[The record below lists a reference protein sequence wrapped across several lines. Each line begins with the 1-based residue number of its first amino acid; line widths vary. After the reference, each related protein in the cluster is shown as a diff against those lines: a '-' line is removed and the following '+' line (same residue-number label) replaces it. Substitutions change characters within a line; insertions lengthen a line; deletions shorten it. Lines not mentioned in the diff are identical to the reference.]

1 MANWDVFHS
10 TRLEVERG
18 LDDAAVRAALAQGDL
33 TEDDLI
39 RPAGSGSPW
48 ERLGDRL
55 DVLIVEPPASTPP
68 QGSTTDVVP
77 PPPRPVEPPARPDAT
92 EWSTEILDRAGWKEH
107 ETVEDDDVDIEAL
120 KSGPDFEQV
129 DPETSTPALLAFVDD
144 EDDEDDDEEG
154 LKILDDEEPAPAA
167 DAYSKPASAGPILP
181 PLESAVAIPVPGP
194 APLPFD
200 EEELEAEFDGE
211 DEYDPLEEDE
221 AVAEFTLARGSAE
234 RVEELDL
241 AAMVDVAFQLV
252 LFFLVTA
259 TTVFYKSLEVPKPSA
274 EAPPEAAQ
282 QGNAN
287 TIEEK
292 MKDFILVE
300 IDPTGVLKIDR
311 QPVDGAL
318 TRESLASRLRKL
330 REDTGRRSMLLSADY
345 VTPHR
350 LTVLA
355 YDAANEIGMGIS
367 IAKPAAPGGKANAP
381 PPAVKK
387 G

>member
-1 MANWDVFHS
+1 M
-10 TRLEVERG
+10 
-18 LDDAAVRAALAQGDL
+18 QGDL

-48 ERLGDRL
+48 GRLGDRL
-55 DVLIVEPPASTPP
+55 NELVVELAPAEPPAEESAT
-68 QGSTTDVVP
+68 VVAP
-77 PPPRPVEPPARPDAT
+77 PPPKPSGRPDAT

-107 ETVEDDDVDIEAL
+107 ETAEDDDIDVEAL
-120 KSGPDFEQV
+120 GSGPDFEQV
-129 DPETSTPALLAFVDD
+129 DPETSTPALFALVDD
-144 EDDEDDDEEG
+144 EDDEADDEEG
-154 LKILDDEEPAPAA
+154 LEILDDEEPTTSWTAGA
-167 DAYSKPASAGPILP
+167 ASAGPILP
-181 PLESAVAIPVPGP
+181 PLENAVAIPVPGP

-282 QGNAN
+282 QGQAN
-287 TIEEK
+287 TLEK
-292 MKDFILVE
+292 LKEDFILVE
-300 IDPTGVLKIDR
+300 IDPAGTLKIDR
-311 QPVDGAL
+311 QPVDGSL

-381 PPAVKK
+381 PPVAKK

>member
-55 DVLIVEPPASTPP
+55 DALTVEPPPAEPPP
-68 QGSTTDVVP
+68 QESAMAVAP
-77 PPPRPVEPPARPDAT
+77 PPPRPAEPPRRPDAT

-107 ETVEDDDVDIEAL
+107 ETVEDDDVDVEAL
-120 KSGPDFEQV
+120 ESGPDFEQV
-129 DPETSTPALLAFVDD
+129 DPETSTPALFAFI
-144 EDDEDDDEEG
+144 DDEDDDDEG
-154 LKILDDEEPAPAA
+154 PEILDDEGPADTASWNA
-167 DAYSKPASAGPILP
+167 GAASAGPILP

-282 QGNAN
+282 QGSSN

-300 IDPTGVLKIDR
+300 IDPSGALKIDR
-311 QPVDGAL
+311 QPVDGSL

-367 IAKPAAPGGKANAP
+367 IAKPAAPGNKGNAP
-381 PPAVKK
+381 PPVAKK

>member
-55 DVLIVEPPASTPP
+55 DALTVEPPPAEP
-68 QGSTTDVVP
+68 P
-77 PPPRPVEPPARPDAT
+77 PPPRPAEPPGRPDAT

-107 ETVEDDDVDIEAL
+107 ETVEDDDVDVEAL
-120 KSGPDFEQV
+120 ESGPDFEQV
-129 DPETSTPALLAFVDD
+129 DPETSTPALFAFI
-144 EDDEDDDEEG
+144 DDEDDDDEG
-154 LKILDDEEPAPAA
+154 PEILDDEGPADTASWNA
-167 DAYSKPASAGPILP
+167 GAASAGPILP

-282 QGNAN
+282 QGSSN

-300 IDPTGVLKIDR
+300 IDPSGALKIDR
-311 QPVDGAL
+311 QPVDGSL

-367 IAKPAAPGGKANAP
+367 IAKPAAPGNKGNAP
-381 PPAVKK
+381 PPVAKK